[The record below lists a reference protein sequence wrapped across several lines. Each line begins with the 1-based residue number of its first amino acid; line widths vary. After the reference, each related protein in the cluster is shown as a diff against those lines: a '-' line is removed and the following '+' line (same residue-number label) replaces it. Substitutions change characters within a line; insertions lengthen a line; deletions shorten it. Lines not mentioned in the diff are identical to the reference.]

1 MQKKKRATLSVENLK
16 MVINQQK
23 LISFNYHHDLEI
35 LNNISDK
42 STRNTSL
49 GPTVEFIYIWGGF
62 GR

>member
-1 MQKKKRATLSVENLK
+1 MWSSENHLHWCKQKKATLSVENLK

-42 STRNTSL
+42 STPLQKHICWS
-49 GPTVEFIYIWGGF
+49 YC
-62 GR
+62 